1 MPVQP
6 PWTPDIDTIVG
17 VAITLL
23 AVLVVQVVIRLRDR
37 WRERSNRQ
45 HRGGRPLRIV
55 GGQLTATREDE
66 NPGRRKLDDT
76 PGGSVNAGR
85 GRTFVASDGLGRFG
99 TKEGRP

>member
-23 AVLVVQVVIRLRDR
+23 VVLVVQVAARLRDR

-45 HRGGRPLRIV
+45 HRGGRLLRIV
-55 GGQLTATREDE
+55 GGYT
-66 NPGRRKLDDT
+66 GRK
-76 PGGSVNAGR
+76 
-85 GRTFVASDGLGRFG
+85 
-99 TKEGRP
+99 

>member
-6 PWTPDIDTIVG
+6 PWTPDIDTIIG

-23 AVLVVQVVIRLRDR
+23 VVLVVQVAARLRDR

-55 GGQLTATREDE
+55 GGR
-66 NPGRRKLDDT
+66 
-76 PGGSVNAGR
+76 
-85 GRTFVASDGLGRFG
+85 
-99 TKEGRP
+99 